1 MEQIIKGNKH
11 TFWQALVI
19 ALIIFFIG
27 IILGIFFEN
36 YRTSRMERFYISSE
50 TEIFDIQLGSDILN
64 MFEFDCD
71 FALKET
77 IGFADRVYEEAKTL
91 EKYDAS
97 NKITEDI
104 ANVHKRYDLLRTA
117 LWRDAIKLQEKCPG
131 KTNVIVYLYEYME
144 PTINTQ
150 AKQITLS
157 KVLLDLKKK
166 YEDKVILIPIA
177 YDSGSK
183 SLELLKQ
190 KYELTE
196 SPVVFINQKHKI
208 TELSSM
214 EELEAYIIL

>member
-11 TFWQALVI
+11 TFWQALII

-36 YRTSRMERFYISSE
+36 YRTSRMERFYINSE

-71 FALKET
+71 FVLRET

-104 ANVHKRYDLLRTA
+104 VNVHKRYDLLRTA
-117 LWRDAIKLQEKCPG
+117 LWRDAIKLQEKCPQ
-131 KTNVIVYLYEYME
+131 KTNVVVYLYEYME
-144 PTINTQ
+144 PSINTQ